1 MPKVRM
7 VERVINGQV
16 VTVKVC
22 PPSRRRAAGSI
33 QPKSRGEKPIRLDK
47 RPGRDAAAFARQLS
61 GQVSRHLSLIPV
73 DKSILRELSGLSDTA
88 FEACMAFMV
97 EVGTAKCTDGGIIS
111 GTMTLK

>member
-1 MPKVRM
+1 MPKMRM

-16 VTVKVC
+16 VAVKVC

-33 QPKSRGEKPIRLDK
+33 QPKSRGGKPIPRDR
-47 RPGRDAAAFARQLS
+47 RPSVDASGFARQLS

-73 DKSILRELSGLSDTA
+73 DEAVLRELSGLSDVS

-97 EVGTAKCTDGGIIS
+97 EVRTAIRTDDGVIS